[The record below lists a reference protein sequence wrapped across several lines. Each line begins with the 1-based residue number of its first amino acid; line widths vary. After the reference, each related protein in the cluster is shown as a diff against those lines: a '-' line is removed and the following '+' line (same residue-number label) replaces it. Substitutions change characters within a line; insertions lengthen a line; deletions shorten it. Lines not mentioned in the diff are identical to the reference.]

1 MPHKK
6 GHTRKKK
13 TKNISEATR
22 PNISSGPDTTF
33 TASSRDQNIAK
44 NKVESKV
51 RLYGRSPKETKYS
64 IDKKTGKYTAHNT
77 VKKFGKGGIIQHD

>member
-6 GHTRKKK
+6 GHKRKKT
-13 TKNISEATR
+13 TKSISEATR

-33 TASSRDQNIAK
+33 TASSSDQNIARR
-44 NKVESKV
+44 KVESKV
-51 RLYGRSPKETKYS
+51 KSYGRNPKQTKYS
-64 IDKKTGKYTAHNT
+64 IDNKTGKYTAHNT